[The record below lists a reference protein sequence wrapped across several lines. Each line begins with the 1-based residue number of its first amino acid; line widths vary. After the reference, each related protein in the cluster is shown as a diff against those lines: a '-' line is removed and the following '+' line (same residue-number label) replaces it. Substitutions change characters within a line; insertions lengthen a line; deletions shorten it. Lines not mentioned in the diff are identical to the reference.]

1 VSEGKGMR
9 KFGKLVAV
17 AVAAGLGWW
26 SWASRKAFREAG
38 PMVAKGFT
46 FSFEIILEIL
56 FEFEL
61 PSNPNHTHLSP
72 NKIQKNPTHIP

>member
-9 KFGKLVAV
+9 KFGKLA

-26 SWASRKAFREAG
+26 SWAGRKAFREAG
-38 PMVAKGFT
+38 PTVAKGFT

-56 FEFEL
+56 FELEL
-61 PSNPNHTHLSP
+61 PSNPNHTHLTP
-72 NKIQKNPTHIP
+72 NKIQKKSNSHILP